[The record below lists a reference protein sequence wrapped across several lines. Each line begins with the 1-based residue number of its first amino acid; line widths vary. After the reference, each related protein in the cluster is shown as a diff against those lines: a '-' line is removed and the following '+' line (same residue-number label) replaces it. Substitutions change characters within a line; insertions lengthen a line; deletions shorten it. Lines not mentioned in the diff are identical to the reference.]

1 MFTGIIEEVGS
12 IKKISSS
19 GDKRSF
25 TMECSKI
32 LDGVRKGDSIA
43 VNGVCLT
50 VNSFGEKHFVADVMN
65 ETVKASIFKWS
76 KEGDAVNLERALSM
90 GDRLGGHI
98 ITGHI
103 DCVGQVKKK
112 FRDGNAVKYQ
122 IEFPSEFMNRVVN
135 KGSIG
140 IDGISL
146 TIMEIKNNTFTI
158 SIIPTTSQ
166 DTIISIKESG
176 DWVNLEFDII
186 GKYVER
192 ILGTQNILNQSKSNI
207 NMSFLNKNGFM

>member
-12 IKKISSS
+12 IKKISDS

-25 TMECSKI
+25 TMECKEV
-32 LDGVRKGDSIA
+32 LKGARKGDSIS

-50 VNSFGEKHFVADVMN
+50 INSFGEKHFVADVMN
-65 ETVKASIFKWS
+65 ETVKASTFKWC
-76 KEGDAVNLERALSM
+76 KEGDSVNLERALCM

-103 DCVGQVKKK
+103 DCVGQVKRKY
-112 FRDGNAVKYQ
+112 RDGNAVKYE
-122 IEFPSEFMNRVVN
+122 IEFPVEYISRVVN

-140 IDGISL
+140 VDGISL
-146 TIMEIKNNTFTI
+146 TIMEIRNNTFTI
-158 SIIPTTSQ
+158 SIIPTTSE
-166 DTIISIKESG
+166 DTIISKKNSG

-192 ILGTQNILNQSKSNI
+192 ILGNQNKSNI
-207 NMSFLNKNGFM
+207 DMSFLKKNGFM

>member
-12 IKKISSS
+12 IKNISSS

-25 TMECSKI
+25 TMECKEI
-32 LDGVRKGDSIA
+32 LDGVRKGDSIS

-50 VNSFGEKHFVADVMN
+50 VNSFGENYFVADVMN
-65 ETVKASIFKWS
+65 ETVKASTFKWC
-76 KEGDAVNLERALSM
+76 KEGDSVNLERALSM

-103 DCVGQVKKK
+103 DCVGQVKRK
-112 FRDGNAVKYQ
+112 FRDGNAVKYE
-122 IEFPSEFMNRVVN
+122 IEFPNEYLNRVVN

-140 IDGISL
+140 VDGISL
-146 TIMEIKNNTFTI
+146 TIMEITNNKFTI
-158 SIIPTTSQ
+158 SIIPTTSE
-166 DTIISIKESG
+166 DTIISKKDSG

-186 GKYVER
+186 GKYIGR
-192 ILGTQNILNQSKSNI
+192 ILGNQNKSNI
-207 NMSFLNKNGFM
+207 DISFLEKNGFM

>member
-12 IKKISSS
+12 IKSITSS

-25 TMECSKI
+25 TMECREV
-32 LDGVRKGDSIA
+32 LNGVRKGDSIS

-50 VNSFGEKHFVADVMN
+50 VNSFGKKQFVADVMN
-65 ETVKASIFKWS
+65 ETVKASTFKWC
-76 KEGDAVNLERALSM
+76 KEGDSVNLERALSM

-103 DCVGQVKKK
+103 DCVGQVKRK

-122 IEFPSEFMNRVVN
+122 IEFPSEYMNRVVN

-146 TIMEIKNNTFTI
+146 TIMETKNNTFTI
-158 SIIPTTSQ
+158 SIIPTTSE
-166 DTIISIKESG
+166 DTIISKKDSG

-186 GKYVER
+186 GKYVQR
-192 ILGTQNILNQSKSNI
+192 SVVNQNKSNI
-207 NMSFLNKNGFM
+207 SMSFLEKNGFM

>member
-12 IKKISSS
+12 IKSITNS

-25 TMECSKI
+25 TMECKEV
-32 LDGVRKGDSIA
+32 LNGVRKGDSIA

-50 VNSFGEKHFVADVMN
+50 VNSFGNKHFVADVMN
-65 ETVKASIFKWS
+65 ETVKASTFKWC
-76 KEGDAVNLERALSM
+76 KEGDSVNLERALRM

-103 DCVGQVKKK
+103 DCVGQVKRKY
-112 FRDGNAVKYQ
+112 RDGNAVKYE
-122 IEFPSEFMNRVVN
+122 IEFPIEYMNRVVN

-140 IDGISL
+140 VDGISL

-158 SIIPTTSQ
+158 SIIPTTSV
-166 DTIISIKESG
+166 DTIISKKDSG
-176 DWVNLEFDII
+176 DAVNLEFDII
-186 GKYVER
+186 GKYVQR
-192 ILGTQNILNQSKSNI
+192 SVVNQNKSNI
-207 NMSFLNKNGFM
+207 SMSFLEKNGFM